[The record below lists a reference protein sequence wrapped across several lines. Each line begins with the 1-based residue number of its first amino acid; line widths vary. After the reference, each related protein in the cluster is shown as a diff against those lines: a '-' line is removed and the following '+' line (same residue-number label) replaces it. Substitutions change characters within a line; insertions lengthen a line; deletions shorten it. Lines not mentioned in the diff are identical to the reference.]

1 VSITLPVL
9 TPPRSTAH
17 QQADLA
23 CAHTLLGCVVRELAE
38 PDGHAYPDGPH
49 LVVNL
54 PHTGEVVRAR
64 LARTSTVGGHRF
76 ADTVQHKAGD
86 WVDVD
91 GARLAELIA
100 AELAAASGHGNDE
113 FVGQVLASR
122 DTLADLHARR
132 STRAPRPVAEPAAGY
147 LDSEQSLLAGH
158 PRHPAPKWRSG
169 DRPAWRRYAPEY
181 RTAFPLR
188 WLAVRNEVVRDTVSD
203 GAHGFDAHAR
213 TRWLVGAAFAGH
225 ALVPVHPWQFRLLTA
240 DPVAGPP
247 LAKALADGTIQ
258 DLGAVGAP
266 LHPTSSVRTLY
277 QPEADLFLKTSLNV
291 RITNCVRRNAEYE
304 LTGAVALTDALADP
318 VRAVAAEWPGFAVL
332 REPAARTV
340 ALPASYGTERQR
352 HALLEGLG
360 CIVREGIAPHLQAGE
375 QVHLA
380 GALAAAAPD
389 PMGTRTR
396 IADLAVDVA
405 DGVTWAREWWQRY
418 LDVLAGPVLALWAR
432 HGVVLEPH
440 LQNVLVVTGP
450 DGMPRRVLARDL
462 EGTKLVA
469 DRHRA
474 TLAALPPK
482 VADACV
488 YDDERAWQRVAYCLL
503 VNHLAEVAGALADL
517 AQHSAPG
524 MCRFEDEL
532 WDTLGDVLAGLC
544 VRLGNPPQL
553 LAAVR
558 GESLPAKANLLVRW
572 ARDADRLAGYVPL
585 RSPFRR

>member
-1 VSITLPVL
+1 MSITLPAVL
-9 TPPRSTAH
+9 VPTR
-17 QQADLA
+17 ADLA

-38 PDGHAYPDGPH
+38 PDGHATPAGPH
-49 LVVNL
+49 LVVEL
-54 PHTGEVVRAR
+54 PHTGVTLRAR

-76 ADTVQHKAGD
+76 TDPVQHKAD
-86 WVDVD
+86 EWVDLD
-91 GARLAELIA
+91 AAALAELVG
-100 AELAAASGHGNDE
+100 AELAAATGIDNDE
-113 FVGQVLASR
+113 FAGQVLASR

-132 STRAPRPVAEPAAGY
+132 RTHAPRPVAGPAAGY

-169 DRPAWRRYAPEY
+169 DREAWRRYAPEY
-181 RTAFPLR
+181 RTAFPVH
-188 WLAVRNEVVRDTVSD
+188 WLAVRDDAVRDIAED
-203 GAHGFDAHAR
+203 GTHGFDEHAR
-213 TRWLVGAAFAGH
+213 TLWLVGVAFAGRS
-225 ALVPVHPWQFRLLTA
+225 LVPVHPWQFRLLMA

-247 LAKALADGTIQ
+247 LRQAFADGTIE
-258 DLGAVGAP
+258 DLGPVGAP
-266 LHPTSSVRTLY
+266 LHPTASVRTLY

-304 LTGAVALTDALADP
+304 LTGAVALTQALAEP

-332 REPAARTV
+332 AEPAARTV
-340 ALPASYGTERQR
+340 VLPDSHGTAEQR
-352 HALLEGLG
+352 RAVLEGLG
-360 CIVREGIAPHLQAGE
+360 CIVREGIRTHVGPGE

-380 GALAAAAPD
+380 GALAAAEPD
-389 PMGTRTR
+389 PAGTRTR
-396 IADLAVDVA
+396 LADLAADVA
-405 DGVTWAREWWQRY
+405 DGVTWARTWWRQY

-450 DGMPRRVLARDL
+450 DGLPRRVLARDL

-474 TLAALPPK
+474 TLAGLPPR
-482 VADACV
+482 VAAACA

-532 WDTLGDVLAGLC
+532 WATLGAVLAELGP
-544 VRLGNPPQL
+544 RLGNPPRL

-558 GESLPAKANLLVRW
+558 GEPLPAKANLLVRW
-572 ARDADRLAGYVPL
+572 ARDADRFAGYVPL
-585 RSPFRR
+585 RNPLNR

>member
-1 VSITLPVL
+1 MSITLPVL
-9 TPPRSTAH
+9 APPRSAP
-17 QQADLA
+17 QRQADLA

-38 PDGHAYPDGPH
+38 PGGHAVADGPH
-49 LVVNL
+49 LVVTL
-54 PHTGEVVRAR
+54 PRTGVRLRAR

-76 ADTVQHKAGD
+76 TDPVQHKADEWGD
-86 WVDVD
+86 LD
-91 GARLAELIA
+91 AATLAELVA
-100 AELAAASGHGNDE
+100 AELAAVSGHGNDE

-132 STRAPRPVAEPAAGY
+132 STSAPRPVGEPASGY

-169 DRPAWRRYAPEY
+169 DRAAWRRYAPEY
-181 RTAFPLR
+181 RTAFPLH
-188 WLAVRNEVVRDTVSD
+188 WLAVRAEAVRDV
-203 GAHGFDAHAR
+203 GHGFDAHAR
-213 TRWLVGAAFAGH
+213 TAWLVGAAFAGH
-225 ALVPVHPWQFRLLTA
+225 ALVPVHPWQFRLLTD
-240 DPVAGPP
+240 DPVTGLP
-247 LAKALADGTIQ
+247 LAEALADGTIQ
-258 DLGAVGAP
+258 DLGPVGAP
-266 LHPTSSVRTLY
+266 LHPTASVRTLY

-304 LTGAVALTDALADP
+304 LTGAVALTEALAEP
-318 VRAVAAEWPGFAVL
+318 VRRVGGRWPGFAVL
-332 REPAARTV
+332 EEPAARSV
-340 ALPASYGTERQR
+340 LLPERYGTQAQR
-352 HALLEGLG
+352 FALLEGLG
-360 CIVREGIAPHLQAGE
+360 CIVREGIAAHLERGD

-389 PMGTRTR
+389 PAGTRTR
-396 IADLAVDVA
+396 IADLADGVA
-405 DGVTWAREWWQRY
+405 DGVTWAREWWRRY
-418 LDVLAGPVLALWAR
+418 LDVLVGPVLALWAR

-469 DRHRA
+469 GRHRA

-482 VADACV
+482 VAQACA
-488 YDDERAWQRVAYCLL
+488 YDEDRAWQRIAYCLF
-503 VNHLAEVAGALADL
+503 VNHLAELAGALADL

-532 WDTLGDVLAGLC
+532 WDTLGDVLGRLC
-544 VRLGNPPQL
+544 VELGNPPRL
-553 LAAVR
+553 LAMLR
-558 GESLPAKANLLVRW
+558 GEPLPAKANLLVRW

-585 RSPFRR
+585 RNPFAR